1 MSSSRIRQCRGF
13 WLAYQSSNTT
23 FWCYVMRQDMFDI
36 FDMCDWHRI
45 WADMKRQ
52 NLVGRQNHCHRG
64 GIAFQWTNL
73 YISCRW
79 FNGQRLCIQGGAIH
93 FARLGA
99 RERSTGWT
107 LLELK
112 MLIGDRSLSKVI
124 YLPKNLQCQHMVCII
139 KKCETLIRPGA
150 KAAEGRGSVGQRG
163 NRDPTLP
170 TASASIFSITASASI
185 HIFNSSLNYLWVATH
200 LHWWKYLML
209 SSDCEV
215 HGPLLRKADQERRN
229 SLQSRGAK
237 TPSVNPLLRDSH
249 VWKK

>member
-1 MSSSRIRQCRGF
+1 
-13 WLAYQSSNTT
+13 
-23 FWCYVMRQDMFDI
+23 
-36 FDMCDWHRI
+36 
-45 WADMKRQ
+45 
-52 NLVGRQNHCHRG
+52 
-64 GIAFQWTNL
+64 
-73 YISCRW
+73 
-79 FNGQRLCIQGGAIH
+79 
-93 FARLGA
+93 
-99 RERSTGWT
+99 
-107 LLELK
+107 

-200 LHWWKYLML
+200 LHWSKYLML

-215 HGPLLRKADQERRN
+215 HGPLLRKADQERRS
-229 SLQSRGAK
+229 SLQSRGVK
-237 TPSVNPLLRDSH
+237 TPSVNPLLRDSY
-249 VWKK
+249 VLKSSTLDQVGGVFTTVTATMVMVLVMEVMLVTDQWSGAVERRNSLTPAKRAQLEQWALQVPMSRS

>member
-1 MSSSRIRQCRGF
+1 MPWLLIGWPVTSPLIWLSDVITYVTRQ
-13 WLAYQSSNTT
+13 
-23 FWCYVMRQDMFDI
+23 DI

-52 NLVGRQNHCHRG
+52 NLVGRQNRCHRG

-73 YISCRW
+73 YISRQW
-79 FNGQRLCIQGGAIH
+79 WLNGQRLCIQGGTLL

-139 KKCETLIRPGA
+139 IKCETLVRPGA
-150 KAAEGRGSVGQRG
+150 KAAEGRGGSVGRRG

-170 TASASIFSITASASI
+170 TASASIFWILHSN
-185 HIFNSSLNYLWVATH
+185 IFRW
-200 LHWWKYLML
+200 
-209 SSDCEV
+209 
-215 HGPLLRKADQERRN
+215 QF
-229 SLQSRGAK
+229 K
-237 TPSVNPLLRDSH
+237 TG
-249 VWKK
+249 